1 MEEGII
7 LQLVVK
13 HPLLWNRWFTVMRSG
28 VRVEIIK
35 NVSTLSIIPLAP
47 LFPLYYLMTK
57 QLNAS
62 SLHLLSFIA
71 CCSLSSVTGFTVM
84 RQDSSIEIRFLNKV

>member
-35 NVSTLSIIPLAP
+35 NVLTLSIIPLAN
-47 LFPLYYLMTK
+47 
-57 QLNAS
+57 Q
-62 SLHLLSFIA
+62 
-71 CCSLSSVTGFTVM
+71 C
-84 RQDSSIEIRFLNKV
+84 